1 MRFSV
6 SRFIGR
12 GAVVAALVA
21 APLLSVVGFARAA
34 EYDIDLSHSF
44 VQFRTQHLGVSW
56 LLGRF
61 NEFAGEFTY
70 DPAAGPGAQKI
81 RVELQTAS
89 VDSNHAERDKHLRS
103 ADFLNVEEFP
113 VAVFV
118 GNEFSGDANGGVMKG
133 EFTLHGVTKPVA
145 VTVVKVGEGDDPW
158 GGYRAGFEGRFSIM
172 RSDFGVSRN
181 LGPKSEQVDLEIYLE
196 GVRR

>member
-1 MRFSV
+1 MTRTPIRAF
-6 SRFIGR
+6 
-12 GAVVAALVA
+12 AAALTLALILIPVLTPA
-21 APLLSVVGFARAA
+21 QPARAA

-61 NEFAGEFTY
+61 NEFEGEFTY

-81 RVELQTAS
+81 RIELQTAS
-89 VDSNHAERDKHLRS
+89 VDSNHAERDKHLRDD
-103 ADFLNVEEFP
+103 DFLNVEEFP
-113 VAVFV
+113 IATFV
-118 GNEFSGDANGGVMKG
+118 GNDFSGDENGGVMRG

-145 VTVVKVGEGDDPW
+145 VTVTKVGEGDDPW
-158 GGYRAGFEGRFSIM
+158 GGYRAGFEGKFSIN
-172 RSDFGVSRN
+172 RSDYGIDRN
-181 LGPKSEQVDLEIYLE
+181 LGPKSERVDLEIHLE